1 MTLTSKLR
9 VEKAVTK
16 YTAFLQELEQYDL
29 NPEKAALDN
38 LPASADKMW
47 ARFCVV
53 GRSKTGL
60 SVMWVQGGT
69 TLPSMEADLVSVS
82 MNYYMAVH
90 SDLKTLRN
98 GVVFVIDT
106 SNNPDKKVGNES
118 KMQKFFSALP
128 IRPQHFFIV

>member
-1 MTLTSKLR
+1 MGQ
-9 VEKAVTK
+9 V
-16 YTAFLQELEQYDL
+16 
-29 NPEKAALDN
+29 
-38 LPASADKMW
+38 
-47 ARFCVV
+47 FCVV

-128 IRPQHFFIV
+128 IRPQHFFIVGASWVKRLFINSLLLIARAFTS